1 MPRPINYVLDRSDS
15 YTGVQDQLLG
25 LIDAHLPSGPAT
37 RGDYVPGALNFCLF
51 IRPQSDIVM
60 SHGVADK
67 NYLWTSDA
75 QGKRLANQREHLL
88 VPGEWLRRR
97 LLASKAI
104 HLSAEQVHVVGWPR
118 LDLLIGQVPTA
129 SRRSFGAAKPRILW
143 APTHNRRK
151 RGETGRSTSSF
162 PDFENYL
169 RTLSRFA
176 WIDVS
181 VHPRNRTDRTP
192 TGASMPRADI
202 VVADFGTTV
211 YEAWALGKPV
221 IFPRWLLADS
231 IAEFMP
237 GSAESHIFS
246 ERIGYHPDSFDELV
260 DIVRSGPVVTPDV
273 QSFMADYLA
282 PEHFGRSSA
291 RVAQVLTEIAAQ
303 EPAPRD

>member
-1 MPRPINYVLDRSDS
+1 MSRPINFVLDRSDS
-15 YTGVQDQLLG
+15 YAGVQDQLLG
-25 LIDAHLPSGPAT
+25 LIDAQLPTPAS
-37 RGDYVPGALNFCLF
+37 RGDYVPGALNLSLF
-51 IRPQSDIVM
+51 IRERADVVM

-88 VPGEWLRRR
+88 VPGEWLKRR
-97 LLASKAI
+97 LLASKPI
-104 HLSAEQVHVVGWPR
+104 HLSAEQIHVVGWPR
-118 LDLLIGQVPTA
+118 LDLLIGQVPTTP
-129 SRRSFGAAKPRILW
+129 RRSIGSAKPRILW
-143 APTHNRRK
+143 APTHNRRR

-162 PDFENYL
+162 PAFENYL

-221 IFPRWLLADS
+221 IFPRWLLADR
-231 IAEFMP
+231 IAEYMP
-237 GSAESHIFS
+237 SSAESHIFS

-260 DIVRSGPVVTPDV
+260 DIVRSGPVLTPDV
-273 QSFMADYLA
+273 RSFMDDYLA
-282 PEHFGRSSA
+282 PQYFGASSA
-291 RVAQVLTEIAAQ
+291 RVAEVLSAIAAQ
-303 EPAPRD
+303 PRTRRS